1 MTQGGYMKNDRYLL
15 QRLEDLE
22 KKCEISLNMFLKY
35 TFTNDI
41 RIIERLKNRL
51 EEIREQDVAC
61 MELFI
66 KRIL

>member
-35 TFTNDI
+35 TLTNDI
-41 RIIERLKNRL
+41 RIIERLKNRM

-66 KRIL
+66 KLLI